1 MSEQKK
7 YSDLKEFLQK
17 HKTIPEK
24 PFTHTA
30 LGQPPHS
37 YPGSY
42 CIDDEELSLFYNLYN
57 KYVFEKSNVVH
68 LTERHKEVSP
78 ILIDLDFRHS
88 TKDQKRH
95 YSPEFVVTFLE
106 LYVQE
111 IKKLIP
117 TIDDNNLV
125 AFVLEKTTPNYQ
137 GGKGVF
143 KDGIHILFPYIVSE
157 PKLQYLL
164 RWNTI
169 TNPKIIDLF
178 KTINVINDVDDIFDI
193 AVIERNNWQMYGSTK
208 PNHEAYKL
216 TNIYKNK
223 DEEMKQIHNKFSDKD
238 ILKLLS
244 IRHIKD
250 EYLISNSNYSSD
262 FSEQFSNI
270 PKQQQ
275 IKKRKKVKHN
285 KKNSP
290 IKKNY
295 LNDEDELSFIRS
307 IVKILSETRA
317 HTFDLWIRLGWC
329 LHNID
334 HSLLKDWIEF
344 SKKSFKFVEGECEN
358 EWKNMDVEGLG
369 LGTLYLWAKEDNMYK
384 YKELVRRNLRKCMLA
399 SLSLEPNDI
408 ARVVH
413 NLYKNEF
420 VCYSAK
426 KNSWYQFKNHR
437 WTEIDDAIELRI
449 RLSSEVINEYD
460 MLDRHLSDQ
469 IAQLTDEDEKDLKR
483 KKKET
488 IGKIIKQLKRTSFKK
503 SVVQECNEL
512 FHDHKFE
519 ERLDTNL
526 SLIGFENG
534 IYDLEQEEFRDGLPE
549 DYISYS
555 TKINYYDHDEDDDD
569 DIAQVKEFMS
579 QVLPKKSVREYVWT
593 LLGSFIWG
601 KNLNEKFHIWTG
613 CGGNGK
619 SKLIELF
626 EYAFGDYCVK
636 LPVKLLTESR
646 GRAEGAN
653 PTLVRTKGKRFA
665 CLQEPDKYDEINVG
679 LMKELTGNDTII
691 ARGLHKDPIEFKPQF
706 KLICVCNDLPK
717 VSANDGGTWRRI
729 SVVEFISKFVDDPDP
744 NDTYEF
750 KIDDKL
756 DEKLKMWP
764 EAFMYMLIQYF
775 KKYKKYGIK
784 EPNDVKRNT
793 EDYQVESN
801 MFIGFFNERLI
812 SVNNATSGGIKLD
825 DIYFVYQ
832 DWHKQAYGQNAKCPT
847 RKDLKENLIKKYGK
861 KATSS
866 KNVWMG
872 LGFNENIKNDIIVD
886 DEEEEN

>member
-1 MSEQKK
+1 MSVQKK
-7 YSDLKEFLQK
+7 YTDLKEFLRC

-24 PFTHTA
+24 QFTHTA

-42 CIDDEELSLFYNLYN
+42 SIDDEELSLFYNLYN
-57 KYVFEKSNVVH
+57 KWVFEDSNVVH
-68 LTERHKEVSP
+68 LTEKHKDVAP
-78 ILIDLDFRHS
+78 ILIDLDLRHS
-88 TKDQKRH
+88 NKNQKRH
-95 YSPEFVVTFLE
+95 YTADFIIKFLE
-106 LYVQE
+106 YYVQE

-117 TIDDNNLV
+117 NISDNNLV
-125 AFVLEKTTPNYQ
+125 AFVLEKKNPNYQ
-137 GGKGVF
+137 GGKGFF
-143 KDGIHILFPYIVSE
+143 KDGIHILFPYIVTE
-157 PKLQYLL
+157 PKMQYLL
-164 RWNTI
+164 RYNSI
-169 TNPKIIDLF
+169 TNENMLNLF
-178 KTINVINDVDDIFDI
+178 SSINVVNEADDIFDI
-193 AVIERNNWQMYGSTK
+193 AVIERNNWQIYGSTK
-208 PNHEAYKL
+208 PKHEPYKL

-223 DEEMKQIHNKFSDKD
+223 DDAMKQIHNNFSDKD

-250 EYLISNSNYSSD
+250 EYVINNTMYSSD
-262 FSEQFSNI
+262 FEDKFSTI

-275 IKKRKKVKHN
+275 VKKRKKVKH

-295 LNDEDELSFIRS
+295 INDEEELAFIKS
-307 IVKILSETRA
+307 IIKILDANRA
-317 HTFDLWIRLGWC
+317 EKYDLWIRLGWC

-334 HSLLKDWIEF
+334 NSLLKDWIEF
-344 SKKSFKFVEGECEN
+344 SKKSYKFVDGECEK
-358 EWKNMDVEGLG
+358 EWNLMDNEGLG
-369 LGTLYLWAKEDNMYK
+369 VGTLYLWAKEDNSYK
-384 YKELVRRNLRKCMLA
+384 YKELVRRNLRKCMLE

-426 KNSWYQFKNHR
+426 KNAWYQFKNHR
-437 WTEIDDAIELRI
+437 WIEIDDAIDLRK
-449 RLSSEVINEYD
+449 RLSSEVIHEYD

-469 IAQLTDEDEKDLKR
+469 IAQLSDEDEKDIKR

-503 SVVQECNEL
+503 SVIQECNEL

-519 ERLDTNL
+519 ERLDKNL
-526 SLIGFENG
+526 NLVGFENG

-549 DYISYS
+549 DYLSYT
-555 TKINYYDHDEDDDD
+555 TKISYYDHDEDDE
-569 DIAQVKEFMS
+569 DIIQVKEFMK
-579 QVLPKKSVREYVWT
+579 QVLPKKAVREYVWV

-601 KNLNEKFHIWTG
+601 KNINEKFHIWTG

-626 EYAFGDYCVK
+626 EYAFGDYCCK

-665 CLQEPDKYDEINVG
+665 CLQEPDKNEEINVG

-706 KLICVCNDLPK
+706 KMVLTCNDLPR
-717 VSANDGGTWRRI
+717 VSANDRGTWRRI
-729 SVVEFISKFVDDPDP
+729 SVVDFPSKFVDEPDP
-744 NDTYEF
+744 SEPYEF

-756 DEKLKMWP
+756 DEKLKSWP
-764 EAFMYMLIQYF
+764 EAFMFMLIEYF

-812 SVNNATSGGIKLD
+812 ETDNADSSGIKLD
-825 DIYFVYQ
+825 DIYNLYQ
-832 DWHKQAYGQNAKCPT
+832 DWHKQAYGQNSKCPT
-847 RKDLKENLIKKYGK
+847 RKELKDNLQKKYGK
-861 KATSS
+861 KHTNH
-866 KNVWMG
+866 KNVWLG
-872 LGFNENIKNDIIVD
+872 LEFNENNGNNDIFIED
-886 DEEEEN
+886 D